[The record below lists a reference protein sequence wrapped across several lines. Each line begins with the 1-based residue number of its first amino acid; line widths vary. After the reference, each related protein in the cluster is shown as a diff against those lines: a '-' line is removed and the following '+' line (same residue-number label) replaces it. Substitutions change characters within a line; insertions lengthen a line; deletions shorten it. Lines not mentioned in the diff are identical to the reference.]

1 MDIVGKRE
9 TKINIAS
16 QLTCGQQHSSVY
28 IAHQRRPNAIKRS
41 RNHAFGG
48 VGEAGAVVHAGNSP
62 RRPKKL

>member
-9 TKINIAS
+9 TKRNIAS

-28 IAHQRRPNAIKRS
+28 IAHQHRPNAIKRS

-48 VGEAGAVVHAGNSP
+48 VGEAGHPGWRV
-62 RRPKKL
+62 R